1 MYVGKMEAQQFFS
14 PSSERWRGW
23 GTHLLH
29 VPRRRD
35 SHRNRLLSLSIIP
48 ILGGFI
54 PRGGSRKTRG
64 VVFLRGM
71 VEKGDEE
78 SLWPLP
84 TDLELEALR
93 KELQMLETIVDAGNV
108 ELRNMPQCLQGLTEN
123 WEARSWSREYWL
135 HQFGH
140 LKFRL
145 RPCTSLHRYGY
156 AGPAERLVSLEEY
169 LSSTFNERFV
179 LFENDFDAERLEVLG
194 SFAVPECLAQVHG
207 APIFSVGRQNT
218 GVGFH
223 RHSAAWLCQLLGR
236 KLWLLLPGDSERIQC
251 IWPRCRADSTF
262 FLHSVW
268 AIMKSA
274 AKFRLFFVFPF
285 FMVIYK
291 EVGVLSSTS

>member
-1 MYVGKMEAQQFFS
+1 MYVGKMEAHQIFS

-23 GTHLLH
+23 GFHLLH
-29 VPRRRD
+29 VPRRPG

-93 KELQMLETIVDAGNV
+93 KELQMLETIVDAGHV
-108 ELRNMPQCLQGLTEN
+108 ELRNNLPQCLQGLTEN

-156 AGPAERLVSLEEY
+156 AGPAERLVTLEEY

-251 IWPRCRADSTF
+251 IRPRCRADSIF
-262 FLHSVW
+262 FL
-268 AIMKSA
+268 
-274 AKFRLFFVFPF
+274 
-285 FMVIYK
+285 
-291 EVGVLSSTS
+291 T

>member
-1 MYVGKMEAQQFFS
+1 MYVGKMEARQIM
-14 PSSERWRGW
+14 PSSERRRGF
-23 GTHLLH
+23 HLLH
-29 VPRRRD
+29 VPRRFSR
-35 SHRNRLLSLSIIP
+35 RNGGLLSLSIP

-54 PRGGSRKTRG
+54 ARSGKTRR
-64 VVFLRGM
+64 VFLRGTG
-71 VEKGDEE
+71 KGHEE
-78 SLWPLP
+78 SLWPMP
-84 TDLELEALR
+84 TALELDALR
-93 KELQMLETIVDAGNV
+93 KELQMLVIVEDAGNV
-108 ELRNMPQCLQGLTEN
+108 ELRNNLPQCLQGLTEN
-123 WEARSWSREYWL
+123 WEARSWSREYWV
-135 HQFGH
+135 HHFGH

-236 KLWLLLPGDSERIQC
+236 KLWLLLPGDSECIQC
-251 IWPRCRADSTF
+251 IRPRCRAHSIF
-262 FLHSVW
+262 FLHSEKP
-268 AIMKSA
+268 A
-274 AKFRLFFVFPF
+274 P
-285 FMVIYK
+285 
-291 EVGVLSSTS
+291 LSGLL